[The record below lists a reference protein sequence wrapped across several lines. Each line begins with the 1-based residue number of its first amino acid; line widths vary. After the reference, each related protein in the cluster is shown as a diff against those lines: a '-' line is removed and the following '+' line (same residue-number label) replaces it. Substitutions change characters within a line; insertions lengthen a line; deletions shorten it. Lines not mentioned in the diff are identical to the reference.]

1 MRAEQIKTESDAE
14 RIVMSASMK
23 RLEMQITSLQAAFDD
38 KVRVCSV
45 RSPGPL
51 NNEFCNV
58 SLFSSLFN
66 MLKVS

>member
-38 KVRVCSV
+38 KVCSV

-66 MLKVS
+66 MLKVF